1 MMSTVG
7 VAITALVLAD
17 VLTNVLR
24 PLALRRGL
32 TDRPDLHKKAHAR
45 PTPYLGGIAIAVA
58 TLVPASALVPHWDEH
73 IGVVIVASAAMA
85 LLGLVDDI
93 KPLNPSSRLLAEG
106 LAATAVVLSG
116 GHIIVFGGWLD
127 PVLTVLWIVVLTNS
141 FNLLDNMD
149 GAAST
154 VALVTAGFLAG
165 AAYLAGQ
172 AGFMLLLLALSAG
185 CVGFLI
191 HNWAP
196 ARIFM
201 GDAGSL
207 FIGFVIS
214 ATSVQVNVPGGP
226 VARIAELLL
235 VTFVATVDTSLVLI
249 SRHRAGRSLFTG
261 GTDHVSHRLNRLGW
275 SVSRVTLMLFAATAA
290 SCLCGVLVAQ
300 QRLPGIGTLAGA
312 VTIAVTLIWLL
323 LKLPAYVIANESG
336 DIPPAA
342 NSAMSIPS
350 KHGD

>member
-7 VAITALVLAD
+7 VAVAALVLAD
-17 VLTNVLR
+17 VLTDLLR
-24 PLALRRGL
+24 TFALRRGL
-32 TDRPDLHKKAHAR
+32 TDRPDLNKKAHAA
-45 PTPYLGGIAIAVA
+45 PTPYLGGIAIAVG
-58 TLVPASALVPHWDEH
+58 TLAPASAMVPHWDH
-73 IGVVIVASAAMA
+73 RITVVFVAGAAMA

-93 KPLNPSSRLLAEG
+93 KPLNPISRLLVEG
-106 LAATAVVLSG
+106 SAATAVVLSG
-116 GHIIVFGGWLD
+116 GHIVVFGGWLD

-172 AGFMLLLLALSAG
+172 LGFMLLLLGLSAG
-185 CVGFLI
+185 CLGFLI

-226 VARIAELLL
+226 VARMAELLL
-235 VTFVATVDTSLVLI
+235 VTFVATVDTCLVLI
-249 SRHRAGRSLFTG
+249 SRRRAGRSLFTG
-261 GTDHVSHRLNRLGW
+261 GTDHASHRLSRLGW
-275 SVSRVTLMLFAATAA
+275 SVRRVTLTLSAATVA

-300 QRLPGIGTLAGA
+300 ERLPGIGTLAGA
-312 VTIAVTLIWLL
+312 VAVAVTLIWLL
-323 LKLPAYVIANESG
+323 LKLPAYATANQPG
-336 DIPPAA
+336 DIPAA
-342 NSAMSIPS
+342 GNSREVYPLET
-350 KHGD
+350 